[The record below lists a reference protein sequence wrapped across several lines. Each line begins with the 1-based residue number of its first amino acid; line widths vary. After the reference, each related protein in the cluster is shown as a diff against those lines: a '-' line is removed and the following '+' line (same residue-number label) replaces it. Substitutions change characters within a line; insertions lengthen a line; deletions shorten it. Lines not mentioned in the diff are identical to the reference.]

1 MQPGCLPPLP
11 TRAAPKGLLSC
22 EKCWGGVLPAVS
34 PGADV
39 GMRGG
44 VRLLCFFQVIPGDA
58 GTPLLHLWGLVPSQG
73 KDTMTG
79 AVSEP
84 HGAPGEGR
92 ESGDTGTWP
101 WGWGWQLG

>member
-58 GTPLLHLWGLVPSQG
+58 GTPLLHLWALVPSQG

>member
-1 MQPGCLPPLP
+1 ML
-11 TRAAPKGLLSC
+11 
-22 EKCWGGVLPAVS
+22 GGVLPAVS
-34 PGADV
+34 PGAGV

-44 VRLLCFFQVIPGDA
+44 ARLLGFFQVIPGDA
-58 GTPLLHLWGLVPSQG
+58 GPPLLHLWGLVPSQG

-84 HGAPGEGR
+84 HGEGR
-92 ESGDTGTWP
+92 ENGDTGTWP